1 MNPTTFYNAKISGAS
16 IAYIESMGYFKP
28 KLPKTKM
35 EELLI
40 WGKDKGCGPLLDNPV
55 CNNIPMVC

>member
-1 MNPTTFYNAKISGAS
+1 MMNPTTYYNAKMSGAT

-40 WGKDKGCGPLLDNPV
+40 WGNGAGCGPL
-55 CNNIPMVC
+55 